1 MIFPNVAE
9 MDRLIWKTILGV
21 YLRYP
26 VMWCDVMWCDRLNE
40 EEEEEEEEEE
50 VEEEEEEETSSIF
63 RRLRN
68 GNIPCRSLLNTI
80 NFRMIAIFK
89 LCWYHVIECIPLPI

>member
-1 MIFPNVAE
+1 M
-9 MDRLIWKTILGV
+9 R
-21 YLRYP
+21 
-26 VMWCDVMWCDRLNE
+26 CDAMRSIDQLNE
-40 EEEEEEEEEE
+40 EEE
-50 VEEEEEEETSSIF
+50 EEEEEEETSSIF

-89 LCWYHVIECIPLPI
+89 LC